1 LSGSGLASP
10 RRDPPFRESEEGD
23 DTLQR
28 AGECVR
34 QAQRLHA
41 NATHHYTFDDPWLRA
56 GKAHRISLQQVR

>member
-34 QAQRLHA
+34 QAQRLRA
-41 NATHHYTFDDPWLRA
+41 NVTHHCTFDDQWLRS